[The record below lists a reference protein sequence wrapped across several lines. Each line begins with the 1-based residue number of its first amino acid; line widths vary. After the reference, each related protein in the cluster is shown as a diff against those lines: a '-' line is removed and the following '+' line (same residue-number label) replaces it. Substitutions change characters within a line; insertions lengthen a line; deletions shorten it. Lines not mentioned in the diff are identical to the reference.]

1 MNKRAIEVGINF
13 IVILIIA
20 IVVFGLGLNFAFKFF
35 KKAEEFREEID
46 QRTRQEIESLIVGG
60 GAKVAIYPTQVTLYG
75 GQKATIGIGILNVLD
90 AEKTFSLNV
99 ECSKR
104 VSDSTVEDC
113 DKDKMRAGFFREH
126 TIKPNEHQIT
136 SALITNNGAPPGTYI
151 INIKVEYGSPPISY
165 GDEVYKV
172 YVRVP

>member
-46 QRTRQEIESLIVGG
+46 QRTRQEIESLIVGS
-60 GAKVAIYPTQVTLYG
+60 GAKVAIYPTQLTLYG
-75 GQKATIGIGILNVLD
+75 GQKATIGIGILNVLNE
-90 AEKTFSLNV
+90 EKTFILNV

-104 VSDSTVEDC
+104 VSDSTIEDC
-113 DKDKMRAGFFREH
+113 NKEKMRTAFFAEH
-126 TIKPNEHQIT
+126 PIKPNEHKIT
-136 SALITNNGAPPGTYI
+136 SALITNDGAPFGTYI
-151 INIKVEYGSPPISY
+151 MDIKVEYGSPPISY
-165 GDEVYKV
+165 GDQVYKV
-172 YVRVP
+172 YVKVP